1 MRSTH
6 GRKGGWHLNDA
17 LLLVLL
23 IAVVG
28 AALWWATTQR
38 STFVVRL
45 VHGQPRILRGKVTA
59 AFLAEIGDVCR
70 RHGIASGT
78 IRGVVRNDRIAL
90 SFSRGFPSTCQQ
102 QLRNAW
108 TAQGWSVLGR
118 ARQTRPM

>member
-1 MRSTH
+1 M
-6 GRKGGWHLNDA
+6 
-17 LLLVLL
+17 LL

-28 AALWWATTQR
+28 AVLWWATTQR

-45 VHGQPRILRGKVTA
+45 SGGQPRILRGKVTS

-78 IRGVVRNDRIAL
+78 IRGVIRNGRIAL

-102 QLRNAW
+102 QLRNVW
-108 TAQGWSVLGR
+108 TAHGWSALAR
-118 ARQTRPM
+118 AKRT